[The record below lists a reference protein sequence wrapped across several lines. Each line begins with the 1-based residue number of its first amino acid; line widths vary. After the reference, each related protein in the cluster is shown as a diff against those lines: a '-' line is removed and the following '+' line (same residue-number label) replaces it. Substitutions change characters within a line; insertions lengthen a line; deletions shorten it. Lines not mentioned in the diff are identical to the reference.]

1 MQAVNNVQNDLFY
14 AGSQSDPP
22 EGSRVQFRRQKH
34 AGVMVWAAVGF
45 EGSTSPKLF
54 VDDGVK
60 VNSEVHIKVLAENVV
75 LWVTET
81 YGTH

>member
-1 MQAVNNVQNDLFY
+1 
-14 AGSQSDPP
+14 
-22 EGSRVQFRRQKH
+22 
-34 AGVMVWAAVGF
+34 MVWAAVGF